1 MALFKQVNTITDCS
15 MALQKLLIQMEISP
29 GDSIKMG
36 KFKASDNQYLQKE
49 APTLFSLR
57 IMSIM
62 DMEFISFQME
72 HTNSVN
78 SKMVN

>member
-1 MALFKQVNTITDCS
+1 
-15 MALQKLLIQMEISP
+15 MALQKFLIQMEISP
-29 GDSIKMG
+29 GYSIKMG
-36 KFKASDNQYLQKE
+36 KYKASDNQYLQKE
-49 APTLFSLR
+49 APTLVSLR

-62 DMEFISFQME
+62 DMEFISFKME